1 MTAQYHLTVQEL
13 DFEFVQAIQKAF
25 GGKKVTIEIKIKSE
39 EPLLDEDVVA
49 WRKQFLA
56 ESARQLNGVYSEDEP
71 EYGKADLIETNP
83 VFQP

>member
-1 MTAQYHLTVQEL
+1 MTAQYSLTVQEL

-39 EPLLDEDVVA
+39 DPLPDEDAVA
-49 WRKQFLA
+49 WRKQFLTD
-56 ESARQLNGVYSEDEP
+56 SARQLNGVYSDDEP
-71 EYGKADLIETNP
+71 EYDKADLIETNP